1 MLNTEYVQE
10 LMKKKGYTLGQLSIK
25 SGISKAQ
32 LSRILSDKRGS
43 GAKTLEGL
51 LKAFPEAEVEK
62 LFLPGALPN
71 SNKNYCG
78 NIDIKK

>member
-1 MLNTEYVQE
+1 MVNTEYVKE
-10 LMKKKGYTLGQLSIK
+10 LMENHGWTLGQLSVK

-32 LSRILSDKRGS
+32 LSRILSDKRGA

-62 LFLPGALPN
+62 LFFYP
-71 SNKNYCG
+71 KCY
-78 NIDIKK
+78 

>member
-10 LMKKKGYTLGQLSIK
+10 LMRKKGYTLGQLSIK

-32 LSRILSDKRGS
+32 LSRILSDKRGA

-62 LFLPGALPN
+62 LFFYPKCYRIAT
-71 SNKNYCG
+71 KT
-78 NIDIKK
+78 IAVM